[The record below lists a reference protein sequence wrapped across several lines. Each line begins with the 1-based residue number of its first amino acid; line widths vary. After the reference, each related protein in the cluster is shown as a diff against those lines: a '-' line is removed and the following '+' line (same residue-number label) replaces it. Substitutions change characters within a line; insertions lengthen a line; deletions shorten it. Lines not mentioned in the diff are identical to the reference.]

1 MRLKV
6 EMVETPTHKVREF
19 FFYFLSPIVIVIFT
33 WRRRNLRALL
43 PHPQGW
49 VEQQE
54 GNEASP
60 LVSFQSEKMRVI
72 LLRCL
77 GIVDEQLNLADGDGS
92 RAHDDNL
99 LGAPVGAG
107 RALGGAGRAPV
118 GAD

>member
-1 MRLKV
+1 MNRV
-6 EMVETPTHKVREF
+6 E
-19 FFYFLSPIVIVIFT
+19 FL
-33 WRRRNLRALL
+33 L
-43 PHPQGW
+43 
-49 VEQQE
+49 
-54 GNEASP
+54 
-60 LVSFQSEKMRVI
+60 

>member
-1 MRLKV
+1 MNRGEV
-6 EMVETPTHKVREF
+6 
-19 FFYFLSPIVIVIFT
+19 
-33 WRRRNLRALL
+33 LL
-43 PHPQGW
+43 
-49 VEQQE
+49 
-54 GNEASP
+54 
-60 LVSFQSEKMRVI
+60 